1 MLSAVVVIALCT
13 VHVHVV
19 WAQALQGTIVPG
31 DRFFSIL
38 LDFFSHPLRAAQHAA
53 LMTIYS
59 ALGAPS
65 CSRFRST
72 CF

>member
-31 DRFFSIL
+31 ERFFSFR
-38 LDFFSHPLRAAQHAA
+38 FFCFTLSAQ
-53 LMTIYS
+53 LNM
-59 ALGAPS
+59 LP
-65 CSRFRST
+65 
-72 CF
+72 

>member
-31 DRFFSIL
+31 ERFFSFR
-38 LDFFSHPLRAAQHAA
+38 FFLTFSLTLSAQ
-53 LMTIYS
+53 LNM
-59 ALGAPS
+59 LP
-65 CSRFRST
+65 
-72 CF
+72 